1 MRYLLTSADGKTVAN
16 TLIDSDKEHLDVSSE
31 STITTNGRHRIGRIA
46 TATGTIFAI
55 ADEPDFLKSSQKFKN
70 TARCIA
76 ASVNYINDIVAD
88 HKDANNKNTSR
99 LIHNLTSL
107 NAHNIQEIYSLIP
120 QEEISG
126 RMNGHVRFV
135 RDKIR
140 NHSTEAANVLLR
152 IAKNNAAMK
161 TEFSVFKKLFVAQP
175 DLRPSFH
182 MMHKV
187 LMNVLYLFFPDF
199 TDKGIELDVDR
210 SDAVAY
216 FDYESI
222 HVALYHLID
231 NAAKYSKPDSK
242 LHISIAISGQM
253 LALSFKMRST
263 KVLTE
268 EHNQIYDEGFSGSL
282 PTKLGKAGDGIGM
295 SLVKRV
301 VESNRGTIAFRSLPG
316 SCETVSGI
324 DYEINEFIV
333 QLPTSKPRKSF
344 E

>member
-1 MRYLLTSADGKTVAN
+1 MRYLLTAPDGRPIAN
-16 TLIDSDKEHLDVSSE
+16 TLTEADKALMDSVPE
-31 STITTNGRHRIGRIA
+31 SMLTSDGRRRIGRIS
-46 TATGTIFAI
+46 TPLGTIFAVSE
-55 ADEPDFLKSSQKFKN
+55 DEDFIRSSQKFKN
-70 TARCIA
+70 TAKCIA
-76 ASVNYINDIVAD
+76 NSIRYIDEVIAD
-88 HKDANNKNTSR
+88 HKTASNKSTSR

-126 RMNGHVRFV
+126 RVSGHIRYVRE
-135 RDKIR
+135 KIE
-140 NHSTEAANVLLR
+140 NDPSEAASVLLR

-187 LMNVLYLFFPDF
+187 LLNILYLFFPEF
-199 TDKGIELDVDR
+199 TDKGVEVVVDK
-210 SDAVAY
+210 SDATAY

-242 LHISIAISGQM
+242 LHINITTSGKM
-253 LALSFKMRST
+253 LALAFKMRST
-263 KVLTE
+263 RVLAE
-268 EHNQIYDEGFSGSL
+268 EQARIYDEGFSGSL
-282 PTKLGKAGDGIGM
+282 PTRIGKAGDGIGM
-295 SLVKRV
+295 SLVKKIL
-301 VESNRGTIAFRSLPG
+301 ESNRGTISFRSHPN
-316 SCETVSGI
+316 SCEVASGI
-324 DYEINEFIV
+324 EYEVNEFIM
-333 QLPTSKPRKSF
+333 QLPMSKARRNA